1 MEENPL
7 IENHIKDSTSLG
19 DMFRRT
25 VKAYGTKVALMIPGG
40 KGEYSEL
47 TYNQMFEQVFLYAR
61 ALDGLGL
68 KRGDRISLMAESCS
82 EWALTDW
89 AAQTLGIITIPI
101 YPTLPPDQAQYI
113 AKDSQSRLA
122 VTLDK
127 RLSDKLSDLSEFPT
141 YCLRPGPG
149 EPSLLAQA
157 DKSKLSKEE
166 WNRRIDA
173 IALDDF
179 ATFIYTSGTTGNPK
193 GAMLT
198 HRNFVS
204 LCVAILDTLP
214 IDNRDTFLSFLPLS
228 HVFERFAGH
237 VLPVGVGATIGYAG
251 SLASLASDM
260 QKVRPTV
267 MLCVP
272 RFLESTR
279 AKVIEGVE
287 KMPPLRQ
294 KLFHWTLSQGAKRAR
309 GEFAPFAGIL
319 DKLVGAKIRDKM
331 GGRINLLVSGGAALA
346 PHVSEFY
353 LAFRFNILQGYGLTE
368 TTAATCVNPP
378 ADNRPWTVGPAIRGV
393 ELEIAGDGEIL
404 IRGDS
409 VMKGYYNLPEETA
422 KAIDS
427 EGWFHTGDIGEI
439 ENGYLK
445 ITDRKKDLLVLG
457 NGKNVA
463 PQPIENKLKESE
475 YINEAVLLGDGQEYC
490 SALIVP
496 EFDRIKA
503 FLKEQ
508 GINET
513 DPEKMIAHDSV
524 KALIKGEVDKANK
537 TLADFERAKRH
548 AMIPKPFTVD
558 DGELTPS
565 LKVRKKVVKE
575 IYADIIKSMQREK

>member
-1 MEENPL
+1 M
-7 IENHIKDSTSLG
+7 
-19 DMFRRT
+19 
-25 VKAYGTKVALMIPGG
+25 KAYGTKVALMIPGA
-40 KGEYSEL
+40 KGEYTEL
-47 TYNQMFEQVFLYAR
+47 TYDQMFEQVFLYAR

-127 RLSDKLSDLSEFPT
+127 RLCDKLADIPDFPC
-141 YCLRPGPG
+141 YSLRPGPG

-157 DKSKLSKEE
+157 EKSKLSKEE

-237 VLPVGVGATIGYAG
+237 VLPIGVGATIGYAG

-267 MLCVP
+267 ILCVP

-279 AKVIEGVE
+279 AKVMDGVE
-287 KMPPLRQ
+287 KQPPMRR
-294 KLFHWTLSQGAKRAR
+294 KLFHWALSQGIKRAR

-319 DKLVGAKIRDKM
+319 DKLVGAKIREKM

-378 ADNRPWTVGPAIRGV
+378 SDNRPWTVGPAIRGV
-393 ELEIAGDGEIL
+393 ELHIADDGEIL

-422 KAIDS
+422 KAIDT
-427 EGWFHTGDIGEI
+427 EGWFHSGDIGEI

-475 YINEAVLLGDGQEYC
+475 FINEAVLLGDGQEHC

-503 FLKEQ
+503 FLKDQ
-508 GINET
+508 GVNET

-524 KALIKGEVDKANK
+524 KALIKGEVEKANK

-575 IYADIIKSMQREK
+575 MYADIIKSMQREK